1 MRVMTRFLKFPS
13 TYVGCVSSRGCS
25 MFAFFAPL
33 VARVLPELL
42 MGAYIVGFD
51 TISYYVPVT
60 WKWVHYGVSFWE
72 FFGTAPI
79 FYLLLSGLT
88 LAGVPLVISL
98 KVLPPIL
105 HGLLGF
111 AIFQYATKSLA
122 WTHKRGLFASL
133 LAALYFV
140 GLRISWDMLRSELAL
155 IFLFV
160 FLIALQRCLSDF
172 NWKGLGILAFSA
184 VLVVLTH
191 QPVSVIMFAIIF
203 AMALERLIRR
213 DCSLVKR
220 IFVACL
226 PAIALF
232 LLTVYADYVVLP
244 TYADEVVANG
254 RSEWL
259 NLIGYSST
267 VNGIAYTVGFLFF
280 CYFSLLPLVALGI
293 REFRGLELKAWAFW
307 CLIGASLP
315 FLFTSAPLS
324 YRWIL
329 LLAFPLAFFAV
340 EGFEKLNSGLLKG
353 FLASFMVLLSFS
365 FVFLP
370 AEAAFPYFSL
380 YPSYVPSSML
390 QNSVPL
396 SDCEDVAEALNWVEN
411 NVKNGDVLLVHD
423 AFNGWALLYADG
435 VKIVR
440 YGYASPENAALTF
453 SQQGY
458 RRVYLIWW
466 VSGMGWHGYA
476 GLPSMFKEVYRW
488 GRIAIYE
495 LEASA

>member
-1 MRVMTRFLKFPS
+1 MIVMTRFLRFPS
-13 TYVGCVSSRGCS
+13 VYVGCFNFRDYSV
-25 MFAFFAPL
+25 FAFLAPL
-33 VARVLPELL
+33 LVRVLPEFL
-42 MGAYIVGFD
+42 MSVYIVGFD
-51 TISYYVPVT
+51 TISYYAPVA
-60 WKWVHYGVSFWE
+60 WKWVHNGVSFWE
-72 FFGTAPI
+72 FFGTAPM

-88 LAGVPLVISL
+88 LAGVPLVVSL

-111 AIFQYATKSLA
+111 VIFQYATKSLA
-122 WTHKRGLFASL
+122 WSHKKGLFVSL
-133 LAALYFV
+133 LATLYFV
-140 GLRISWDMLRSELAL
+140 GLRISWDMLRSELGL
-155 IFLFV
+155 ILLFV
-160 FLIALQRCLSDF
+160 FLIMLRRCLSDF

-184 VLVVLTH
+184 AFVVLTH
-191 QPVSVIMFAIIF
+191 QLISIIMFVIIF
-203 AMALERLIRR
+203 ATALERLKRR
-213 DCSLVKR
+213 DCSLIKR

-226 PAIALF
+226 PAIAL
-232 LLTVYADYVVLP
+232 LSLTVYADYVVLP
-244 TYADEVVANG
+244 AYADEVVASG

-259 NLIGYSST
+259 NLMSYSST
-267 VNGIAYTVGFLFF
+267 INGIAYTLGFLFF
-280 CYFSLLPLVALGI
+280 CYFPLLPIIALGI

-329 LLAFPLAFFAV
+329 LLVFPLAFFAV
-340 EGFEKLNSGLLKG
+340 KGFEKLKSRLLKG
-353 FLASFMVLLSFS
+353 VLTGFMVLLSFS

-380 YPSYVPSSML
+380 YPRYVPSSML

-396 SDCEDVAEALNWVEN
+396 SDCEDVAWALKWVEK
-411 NVKNGDVLLVHD
+411 NVEDGDSLLVHD
-423 AFNGWALLYADG
+423 AFNGWALLYGDG

-440 YGYASPENAALTF
+440 YGYASPENAALAF

-466 VSGMGWHGYA
+466 VSGEGWHGYA
-476 GLPSMFKEVYRW
+476 SLPATFKEVYRC

-495 LEASA
+495 FEASA